1 MGQLSQGSGR
11 GPVREHGPR
20 DCCLVCRSPLSEVST
35 VTWDAILVTVDG
47 FGFGTLTGELCMK
60 NVHCHTDRASWDAI
74 LVTVALLEPFC
85 GKVRTV
91 TQCRLGEG
99 GGGGGSA
106 NREPGSYM
114 HVHIFCLCVMS
125 VCLCT
130 QAALLVQVFDAS
142 VSITPITPPPPPPP
156 YLSIILLGLEI

>member
-47 FGFGTLTGELCMK
+47 FGFGTLTGESCMT

-85 GKVRTV
+85 GKVCTV
-91 TQCRLGEG
+91 TQFRLGEG
-99 GGGGGSA
+99 GGGGVGEPRTGIIYACAHILFVCDVCLSVHPGSA
-106 NREPGSYM
+106 PSP
-114 HVHIFCLCVMS
+114 
-125 VCLCT
+125 
-130 QAALLVQVFDAS
+130 
-142 VSITPITPPPPPPP
+142 SI
-156 YLSIILLGLEI
+156 